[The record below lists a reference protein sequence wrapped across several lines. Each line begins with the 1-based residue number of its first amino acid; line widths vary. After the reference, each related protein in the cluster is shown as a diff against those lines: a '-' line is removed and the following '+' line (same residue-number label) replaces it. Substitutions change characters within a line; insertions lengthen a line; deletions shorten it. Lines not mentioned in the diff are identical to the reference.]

1 MVKNNYYIFIITNQA
16 GIGKKKFTELDFLI
30 LQKKINYKLLKKKIF
45 INDLQYCPYHP
56 KALIKKYRKKSNMRK
71 PNNGMIK
78 NIFNNWNIRIKES
91 FFVGDNEKD
100 MLAAKKSN
108 IYFEYAKK
116 KPLLQFKNILT
127 YLKK

>member
-1 MVKNNYYIFIITNQA
+1 
-16 GIGKKKFTELDFLI
+16 
-30 LQKKINYKLLKKKIF
+30 
-45 INDLQYCPYHP
+45 
-56 KALIKKYRKKSNMRK
+56 MRK

-116 KPLLQFKNILT
+116 NHFYN
-127 YLKK
+127 LKIF